1 MSKYVFCSIGVP
13 IFISKKGLPVYNMT
27 KLVQVPV
34 DKTVFSWDLKVN
46 NQYIEITDGYKIA
59 VNAVN
64 HHGCSGLEGDII
76 IHFISSANR
85 NIVNHYSKLNYS
97 K

>member
-1 MSKYVFCSIGVP
+1 
-13 IFISKKGLPVYNMT
+13 MT

-46 NQYIEITDGYKIA
+46 NQYIEIKDGYKIA

-85 NIVNHYSKLNYS
+85 NIVSHYSKLNYS